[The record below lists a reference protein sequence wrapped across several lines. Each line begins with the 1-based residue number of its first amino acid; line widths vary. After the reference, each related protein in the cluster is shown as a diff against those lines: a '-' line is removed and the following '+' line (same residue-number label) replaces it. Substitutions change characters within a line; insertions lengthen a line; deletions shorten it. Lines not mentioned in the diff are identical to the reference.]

1 MVDKPTML
9 RHRNTKVGQ
18 VVSRAGDKTVVIE
31 VTRRVQHPFY
41 KRYVNRTKKFYAHD
55 EKNECQVGYRV
66 RIVETRP
73 LSKLKRWRLEEI
85 IYRPAVL
92 LPTDKVLE
100 ALPGAEEPSAAE
112 EKAS

>member
-1 MVDKPTML
+1 MADKPTTL

-18 VVSRAGDKTVVIE
+18 VVSRSGDKTIVIE

-41 KRYVNRTKKFYAHD
+41 KRYINRSKKYYAHD

-73 LSKLKRWRLEEI
+73 LSRLKRWRLEEI

-92 LPTDKVLE
+92 LPTGKEPEVLPVS
-100 ALPGAEEPSAAE
+100 AEPSTVE